1 MKVVVAVSS
10 ITSVIMILFL
20 SSFSASNII
29 PVQGQS
35 LPTCPG
41 GYQRNILGTCEPV
54 SNLQTCP
61 VGYQRS
67 ASGFCVPAVGSQTCP
82 VGYQISTSG
91 CIPVTGSSLLNP
103 YGYPTTTANPSAPQT
118 TFNHLQHLHLQAL

>member
-35 LPTCPG
+35 LP
-41 GYQRNILGTCEPV
+41 N
-54 SNLQTCP
+54 CP
-61 VGYQRS
+61 VGYQGS
-67 ASGFCVPAVGSQTCP
+67 A
-82 VGYQISTSG
+82 SG
-91 CIPVTGSSLLNP
+91 CIPATGSSFLNP

-118 TFNHLQHLHLQAL
+118 TFNQPPSSTFTSS